1 MLEGVSVYLI
11 VAVLAVVAAFGFA
24 VAAVVTVLRNNK
36 EGRVE
41 RQLLARMPPTTPAT
55 FHYDESGALISVRTG
70 LAESLDNQLPT

>member
-1 MLEGVSVYLI
+1 MSVYLI

-41 RQLLARMPPTTPAT
+41 RQLLPTMPPTTPAT
-55 FHYDESGALISVRTG
+55 FHYDESGALISVRKG
-70 LAESLDNQLPT
+70 PVKSLGDQLPS